1 MGFKLVYME
10 LKRTIVEIYP
20 LPESSYNILL
30 QKIES
35 LSLNKGKIL
44 LDASIPLKYVYF
56 IKKGLVRSF
65 IKDKVRDITLWFG
78 IETDIIVSMHG
89 LSIHSPVVETIE
101 VLEHSEFYII
111 SIDELLLLASEDI
124 HISNWCRHLVEKQ
137 LCKFEKRLVHT
148 EMKSANE
155 KYSMLIKNMPDILQR
170 AKLSHIASY
179 LGITQVSL
187 SRIRSKIS
195 SFLIFLFFFGFEATD
210 YNETEK
216 KNHCKQPIE
225 VSGC

>member
-1 MGFKLVYME
+1 ME
-10 LKRTIVEIYP
+10 LKRTILEIYP

-30 QKIES
+30 EKIES

-44 LDASIPLKYVYF
+44 LNASTPLKYVYF

-78 IETDIIVSMHG
+78 LETDIIVSMHG
-89 LSIHSPVVETIE
+89 LSIHSPVIETIE
-101 VLEHSEFYII
+101 VLEPSEFYII
-111 SIDELLLLASEDI
+111 SIDHLLQLASEDI

-137 LCKFEKRLVHT
+137 LSKFEKRLVHT
-148 EMKSANE
+148 ELKSANE
-155 KYSMLIKNMPDILQR
+155 KYTILIRNMPDILQR

-195 SFLIFLFFFGFEATD
+195 SFLLFLFFFGLEATD
-210 YNETEK
+210 YTESQK
-216 KNHCKQPIE
+216 KNKYQQPIE
-225 VSGC
+225 ISGC